1 MPDSVII
8 LRRQNH
14 FLQDYTKPMR
24 RPWNLPSLPVYS
36 LASLDNGCTNM
47 NICTYVSAISMKPKR
62 YIIGIYKG
70 TKTLDNVMAC
80 PKMVLQ
86 LLAFDQHRLVPLLGQ
101 KSGHSIDKLSR
112 IKSGL
117 VHEGEFLLLENAI
130 ARIHLQLLSL
140 FDAGDHYAALCDV
153 ITYRN
158 LRPNTGILTT
168 TLLREKGLIR
178 A

>member
-1 MPDSVII
+1 
-8 LRRQNH
+8 
-14 FLQDYTKPMR
+14 MR

-36 LASLDNGCTNM
+36 LASLGDGHTNM

-62 YIIGIYKG
+62 YMIGVYKG

-86 LLAFDQHRLVPLLGQ
+86 ILASDQYRLVPLLGQ
-101 KSGHSIDKLSR
+101 KSGRTIDKLSR
-112 IKSGL
+112 IKRGL
-117 VHEGEFLLLENAI
+117 VQEGEFMLLENAV
-130 ARIHLQLLSL
+130 ARIHLQLIEL

-158 LRPNTGILTT
+158 LRQNTEILTT
-168 TLLREKGLIR
+168 TLLREKGIIR